1 MDLALI
7 EGLMDTIGIQQSRM
21 NIKNETDYVS
31 IPANISEI
39 FNIDKEGYYMHIIN
53 NTKNEDINQCVWSF
67 YQCIL
72 YFLNKNYHLMSEQ
85 SKEQNYESFLIKF
98 KQEIERMFYI
108 IHDKMEL
115 NVQDIND
122 PNLLNILSKY
132 IDYKIVILNPS
143 DKSIKIY
150 PDTLNKSKK
159 IVLLKV
165 NENIFYPIFDK
176 RFQGYEFINEYS
188 YCIASTDQKTCKT
201 TSFLSEKNLNSMSK
215 NELLEI
221 ALKYNIDTTK
231 QGKTKTITKTKNEII
246 ADILKHVCKK

>member
-31 IPANISEI
+31 IPENISEI

-98 KQEIERMFYI
+98 KQEIEKMFYI

-122 PNLLNILSKY
+122 SNLLNILSKY

-143 DKSIKIY
+143 EKSIKIY

-176 RFQGYEFINEYS
+176 RFQGYEFINESS
-188 YCIASTDQKTCKT
+188 YGPASLASLASPASLNEKT
-201 TSFLSEKNLNSMSK
+201 LISMPK
-215 NELLEI
+215 PELLEI
-221 ALKYNIDTTK
+221 AFKYNIDTTK